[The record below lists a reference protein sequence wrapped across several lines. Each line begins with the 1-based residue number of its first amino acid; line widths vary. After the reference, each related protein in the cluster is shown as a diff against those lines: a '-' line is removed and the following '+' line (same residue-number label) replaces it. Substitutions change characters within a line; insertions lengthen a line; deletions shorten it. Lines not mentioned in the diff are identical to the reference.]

1 MIYLD
6 WEKCDLNARKKT
18 RKFSFN
24 SSCIRQKPSICLYV
38 CARSGC
44 ETDSDDF
51 DEIRVCHKK
60 RNDDDV
66 QRERAN
72 RIGKGWRNMT
82 LTAF

>member
-1 MIYLD
+1 MR
-6 WEKCDLNARKKT
+6 EKKQENFL
-18 RKFSFN
+18 
-24 SSCIRQKPSICLYV
+24 SIHHVSVKNHLYAYV